1 MDLSDLKIFSAVVHA
16 GGITRAAEQLR
27 RVQSGVTTRIRQLE
41 NELGVQLF
49 IREGKRLHLAPAG
62 KILLGYAD
70 QMFALAE
77 EAQAA
82 VRDRSPGGHFRL
94 GAMESTAAVRL
105 PALLMEYSR
114 EFPKVILELRTGN
127 PLELA
132 GAVLANEIEA
142 AFVAEPV
149 ADASFE
155 KIPAFEEEVVFVAS
169 AGHPPITADD
179 PVPKAI
185 LVFEHGCPY
194 RKRLESWY
202 ERRGTVPERIVELTS
217 YHAMLGCVAAGMG
230 AAQLPRSVLDTF
242 THSRCLRIHALS
254 PEENRLATSLI
265 WRRGFESPNISALK
279 EVLRRP
285 VRALS
290 QD

>member
-27 RVQSGVTTRIRQLE
+27 RVQSSVTTRIRQLE
-41 NELGVQLF
+41 DELGVQLF

-62 KILLGYAD
+62 KILLDYAG

-77 EAQAA
+77 KAEAA
-82 VRDRSPGGHFRL
+82 VRDRSPGGHFRR
-94 GAMESTAAVRL
+94 GAMESTAAIRL
-105 PALLMEYSR
+105 PPLLTECSR

-132 GAVLANEIEA
+132 GAILSNEIDA

-149 ADASFE
+149 ADASFD
-155 KIPAFEEEVVFVAS
+155 KVPAFEEEVVFVAS
-169 AGHPPITADD
+169 AGHPPITPDD
-179 PVPKAI
+179 PAPKAI

-194 RKRLESWY
+194 RKHLENWY
-202 ERRGTVPERIVELTS
+202 ERHGAVPDRIVELTS

-242 THSRCLRIHALS
+242 TPSSCLSIHSL
-254 PEENRLATSLI
+254 PPGENRLATSLI
-265 WRRGFESPNISALK
+265 WRRGVESPNISMLK
-279 EVLRRP
+279 KMLRR
-285 VRALS
+285 
-290 QD
+290 

>member
-27 RVQSGVTTRIRQLE
+27 RVQSSVTTRIRQLE

-49 IREGKRLHLAPAG
+49 IREGKRLRLAPAG
-62 KILLGYAD
+62 KILLDYAG

-82 VRDRSPGGHFRL
+82 VHDRSPRGHFRL

-114 EFPKVILELRTGN
+114 EFPKVSLELRTGN
-127 PLELA
+127 PFALA
-132 GAVLANEIEA
+132 GAILSNEIDA

-155 KIPAFEEEVVFVAS
+155 KVPAFEEEVVFVAS
-169 AGHPPITADD
+169 AGHPPITLDD
-179 PVPKAI
+179 PPPKAI

-202 ERRGTVPERIVELTS
+202 ERRAAFPERIVELTS

-242 THSRCLRIHALS
+242 AQSSCLSIHPL
-254 PEENRLATSLI
+254 PPGENRLATCLI
-265 WRRGFESPNISALK
+265 WRRGIESPNIGSLK
-279 EVLRRP
+279 DAVRRHCP
-285 VRALS
+285 I
-290 QD
+290 